1 MELIKAII
9 ALVTSFFQNK
19 TVTTVKEVKLA
30 DAQTAAVVETIRA
43 SENAVAVQQ
52 NIKTQEALEVLDI
65 KQKKER
71 DDAKKDPEV
80 NADQFTKDW

>member
-19 TVTTVKEVKLA
+19 TAATVKEVKLA

-52 NIKTQEALEVLDI
+52 HIKTQEALEVLDI

-80 NADQFTKDW
+80 NTDQFTNDW